1 MKKLVFIIDDDP
13 VYLKF
18 MNGHFRQMDEYQT
31 QIFQTSS
38 EALKALDQT
47 QPYLIILD
55 HIFLND
61 PDQTGLEY
69 LQAIRRKTQKFRSF
83 TLQRLMKKIIRSKT
97 KKLKSDRLS
106 YKGRCFLVHL
116 RTALD
121 KLNSKPESKGLLKNS
136 LVNNLHLFI
145 LDESCSV

>member
-31 QIFQTSS
+31 QIFQDGS
-38 EALKALDQT
+38 EAIKALDHSR
-47 QPYLIILD
+47 PYLIILD

-69 LQAIRRKTQKFRSF
+69 LKGIR
-83 TLQRLMKKIIRSKT
+83 KKNSKVPVIYITAVDEEIIRSKT
-97 KKLKSDRLS
+97 KKLKVIDYLI
-106 YKGRCFLVHL
+106 KDDAFLVHL

-121 KLNSKPESKGLLKNS
+121 KLNSKPESKSLLKK
-136 LVNNLHLFI
+136 LFGK
-145 LDESCSV
+145 

>member
-1 MKKLVFIIDDDP
+1 MKKLVFIIDEDP

-31 QIFQTSS
+31 QIFQTGS

-69 LQAIRRKTQKFRSF
+69 LQAIR
-83 TLQRLMKKIIRSKT
+83 KKNSKVPVIYITAVDEEIIRSKT
-97 KKLKSDRLS
+97 KKLKVIDYLI
-106 YKGRCFLVHL
+106 KDDAFLVHL

-121 KLNSKPESKGLLKNS
+121 KLNSKPESKGLLKK
-136 LVNNLHLFI
+136 LFGK
-145 LDESCSV
+145 

>member
-31 QIFQTSS
+31 QIFQDGS
-38 EALKALDQT
+38 EAIKALDHSR
-47 QPYLIILD
+47 PYLIILD

-69 LQAIRRKTQKFRSF
+69 LKGIRKKIQKFLSF
-83 TLQRLMKKIIRSKT
+83 TLQPLMKRLFD
-97 KKLKSDRLS
+97 LKR
-106 YKGRCFLVHL
+106 
-116 RTALD
+116 
-121 KLNSKPESKGLLKNS
+121 KN
-136 LVNNLHLFI
+136 
-145 LDESCSV
+145 

>member
-31 QIFQTSS
+31 QIYQTGG
-38 EALKALDQT
+38 EAIKALDQH

-69 LQAIRRKTQKFRSF
+69 LQLIR
-83 TLQRLMKKIIRSKT
+83 KKNSKVPVIYITAVDEEILRSKT
-97 KKLKSDRLS
+97 KKLKVIDYLI
-106 YKGRCFLVHL
+106 KDDAFLVHL

-121 KLNSKPESKGLLKNS
+121 KLNSKPESKSLLKK
-136 LVNNLHLFI
+136 LFGK
-145 LDESCSV
+145 

>member
-31 QIFQTSS
+31 QIFQTGS

-69 LQAIRRKTQKFRSF
+69 LQAIR
-83 TLQRLMKKIIRSKT
+83 KKNSKVPVIYITAVDEEIIRSKT
-97 KKLKSDRLS
+97 KKLKVIDYLI
-106 YKGRCFLVHL
+106 KDDAFLVHL

-121 KLNSKPESKGLLKNS
+121 KLNSKPESKGLLKK
-136 LVNNLHLFI
+136 LFGK
-145 LDESCSV
+145 